1 MSFSDPAAIRALT
14 ERLVG
19 IASVSP
25 DVLGETRCAEALI
38 EALPLGIEH
47 GTWPTPDG
55 RPVVWA
61 LVRGRTPRTLMML
74 GHYDTVGFDEYT
86 ALGASAGSNI
96 ALDPAAL
103 REQLV
108 TEGAARAYGELLA
121 RDVEEEWRR
130 PGTWMFGRGSLDM
143 KSGLAA
149 GLAALSDLAASAD
162 SLGGNVM
169 FVATPDEENHS
180 IGMRTALGRLLD
192 YQLERAADF
201 LGVLNLDYS
210 DTPAAY
216 RGALGKSRVALWVL
230 GTPAH
235 AARPFEAV
243 DAAQIAAHIVLSA
256 TLSPALIERFEDM
269 TSPPPVALRLR
280 DLKPRYDVQTAVE
293 AAVELNVLTFARK
306 PAEILDRVR
315 GVAQM
320 AAADVLKR
328 RDALRGEN
336 RLERGTHV
344 SSPTPVVKTLDE
356 LEEGLSFSVDEMLT
370 SLSAAASGGREVARS
385 TLTRLRELAT
395 RARLT
400 GPSVV
405 LYELPPHYP
414 AVAPRE
420 GPLSRAAAE
429 VLGREGVELKPFYPF
444 VTDASLLADPMAPH
458 FNAGAAL
465 PSLRSARKPAGSE
478 PDIVTLGP
486 WGRGAHGP
494 YERVNAPYAFEKL
507 PRMISAVARAAV
519 R

>member
-1 MSFSDPAAIRALT
+1 
-14 ERLVG
+14 
-19 IASVSP
+19 
-25 DVLGETRCAEALI
+25 
-38 EALPLGIEH
+38 
-47 GTWPTPDG
+47 
-55 RPVVWA
+55 VVWA
-61 LVRGRTPRTLMML
+61 LVRGRTPRTLVML

-162 SLGGNVM
+162 SLGGSVM

-243 DAAQIAAHIVLSA
+243 DAAQIAA
-256 TLSPALIERFEDM
+256 R
-269 TSPPPVALRLR
+269 
-280 DLKPRYDVQTAVE
+280 
-293 AAVELNVLTFARK
+293 
-306 PAEILDRVR
+306 
-315 GVAQM
+315 
-320 AAADVLKR
+320 
-328 RDALRGEN
+328 ALRGDDQ
-336 RLERGTHV
+336 
-344 SSPTPVVKTLDE
+344 P
-356 LEEGLSFSVDEMLT
+356 
-370 SLSAAASGGREVARS
+370 AAG
-385 TLTRLRELAT
+385 
-395 RARLT
+395 
-400 GPSVV
+400 
-405 LYELPPHYP
+405 
-414 AVAPRE
+414 
-420 GPLSRAAAE
+420 
-429 VLGREGVELKPFYPF
+429 
-444 VTDASLLADPMAPH
+444 
-458 FNAGAAL
+458 GAAH
-465 PSLRSARKPAGSE
+465 SRSQ
-478 PDIVTLGP
+478 
-486 WGRGAHGP
+486 
-494 YERVNAPYAFEKL
+494 
-507 PRMISAVARAAV
+507 AAV
-519 R
+519 RRADRGRSHGRVERADIREKAGRNPGTRPGRGPDGGRGRAQAPRRAAWREPARARHTRRIAHAGGQDAR